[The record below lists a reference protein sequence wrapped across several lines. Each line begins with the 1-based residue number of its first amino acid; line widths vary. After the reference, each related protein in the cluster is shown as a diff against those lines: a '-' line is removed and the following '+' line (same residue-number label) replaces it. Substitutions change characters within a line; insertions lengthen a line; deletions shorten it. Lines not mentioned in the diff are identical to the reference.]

1 MYLCKSVS
9 RGFTHISSDYGQ
21 QIARSSLNTDERSLK
36 QIDSKKSIHIIKS
49 FEFIHYVSC

>member
-1 MYLCKSVS
+1 MYLCTSVS